1 MNGCTIQPV
10 MGSGDKSSSADFHG
24 IMANTA
30 ACGAYCSQEFIE
42 SSTAKYSD
50 SEFILHPPAPV
61 SYCPQLSIVSNKVG
75 HVSWSTSSSCK
86 IYSPQLYSANCDETS
101 AGWRLISVAEH
112 PKTDSDV
119 TLSHIE
125 QMLMQDTDDK
135 VRAPHGETA
144 IRTMEEPFYE
154 LLGQKYPVLPGLLPL
169 CGCDRLN
176 ILENG
181 SVSRLNNGQLCNN
194 CSVKIS
200 SDNYHSNGSS
210 QASQAPWT
218 LSAIVGEAIQFPLG
232 VEEIGIGLNINGLSI
247 SPESHS
253 QHMNDKDTIKHA
265 PFHDRSRKVFPGI
278 EELDLLE
285 GRMNK
290 QIAIFSDEPIRNE
303 AFDKVL
309 LCSEH
314 KPLDEGIILQRTMA
328 DISTKYAQNEQ
339 GRKPARQTKRGKT
352 RKKKEVVDLRSL
364 LIHCAEAVSVNN
376 RTIAS
381 DILKS
386 IRQHCSP
393 SGDDTQRLAFYLAD
407 CLEIRLSGSG
417 SQINQKVI
425 TTPTNAAHILKLC
438 HLCFTVCPYLRSSYY
453 LSNKTILDVSKGKPR
468 VHIID
473 FGIFY
478 GFQWP
483 SLLKQF
489 ADREGGPPKLRITG
503 IELPTPGFRPDEM
516 NKNTRL
522 RLTEY
527 ADIFQVPL
535 EYRQISSKWES
546 ISIEELNIDK
556 DEVLVVNCI
565 LRMKNVGDETITID
579 SARNR
584 VLNTIRMMKPT
595 VFIHGVVNGSY
606 NTPFFLSRFKEVMYH
621 YASMFDMLDKTTP
634 RDNETRMILERDIY
648 KYAILNA
655 IACEGSER
663 IERPESYKKWNARSV
678 RARFEQLPLNPTI
691 VKGIQHM
698 VRQIY
703 HKDFFVDE
711 EDQCL
716 VLGWKGRILYALS
729 TWKPSESGD
738 EGA

>member
-1 MNGCTIQPV
+1 

-30 ACGAYCSQEFIE
+30 GCGAYCSQDFIE
-42 SSTAKYSD
+42 SSTAKYND
-50 SEFILHPPAPV
+50 SELFSYPPIPV
-61 SYCPQLSIVSNKVG
+61 SCYPPLSIVSNKVG
-75 HVSWSTSSSCK
+75 HVPWSTSSSYK
-86 IYSPQLYSANCDETS
+86 VYSPQLFSVSCDETS

-112 PKTDSDV
+112 QKTDSDI

-135 VRAPHGETA
+135 VRPPHGETA

-154 LLGQKYPVLPGLLPL
+154 LLGQKYPVLPELLPL
-169 CGCDRLN
+169 CACHRLKN
-176 ILENG
+176 LNG
-181 SVSRLNNGQLCNN
+181 SVSRITGQLCSN
-194 CSVKIS
+194 CSVNVS
-200 SDNYHSNGSS
+200 SHNYHSNVDS
-210 QASQAPWT
+210 QAFQAPWT
-218 LSAIVGEAIQFPLG
+218 LSAIVGEAKQFPLG
-232 VEEIGIGLNINGLSI
+232 AERMEIGLNISGLSI
-247 SPESHS
+247 AKKPGRDNQSL
-253 QHMNDKDTIKHA
+253 HMIDKDTIKDA
-265 PFHDRSRKVFPGI
+265 SFEVRGRKVFRGT

-285 GRMNK
+285 GRRNK
-290 QIAIFSDEPIRNE
+290 QIAIFPDEPIRNE

-314 KPLDEGIILQRTMA
+314 NKPVDEDIILQQDMA
-328 DISTKYAQNEQ
+328 DKSTKYPQKDQ
-339 GRKPARQTKRGKT
+339 GRKPARRMTRGKT

-376 RTIAS
+376 RTLAS

-425 TTPTNAAHILKLC
+425 TTPTNAAHILKLF

-503 IELPTPGFRPDEM
+503 IELPMPGFRPDEM

-527 ADIFQVPL
+527 ANIFQVPL

-565 LRMKNVGDETITID
+565 LRMKNVGDETMSIN

-584 VLNTIRMMKPT
+584 VLNTIRMMKPE

-621 YASMFDMLDKTTP
+621 YTSMFDMLEKTTP
-634 RDNETRMILERDIY
+634 RDNETRTVLERDIY

-663 IERPESYKKWNARSV
+663 IERPESYKKWNVRSI

-691 VKGIQHM
+691 VKGIQYM

-729 TWKPSESGD
+729 TWKPSESVD
-738 EGA
+738 EGDYD

>member
-1 MNGCTIQPV
+1 

-30 ACGAYCSQEFIE
+30 GCDAYCNQEFIK
-42 SSTAKYSD
+42 SSTA
-50 SEFILHPPAPV
+50 
-61 SYCPQLSIVSNKVG
+61 KVG
-75 HVSWSTSSSCK
+75 HVSWGTSSSYK
-86 IYSPQLYSANCDETS
+86 VYSPQLFSVSCDETS

-194 CSVKIS
+194 CSVKFS

-232 VEEIGIGLNINGLSI
+232 VEEMGIGLNINGLSI

-253 QHMNDKDTIKHA
+253 PHMNDKDTTKHA

-285 GRMNK
+285 GRRNK
-290 QIAIFSDEPIRNE
+290 QIAIFSDEPVRNE

-309 LCSEH
+309 LCSEN
-314 KPLDEGIILQRTMA
+314 KPVDEDIILQRAMA
-328 DISTKYAQNEQ
+328 DISTKYAQKEQ
-339 GRKPARQTKRGKT
+339 GRKPARRTKRGKT

-376 RTIAS
+376 RSLAS

-438 HLCFTVCPYLRSSYY
+438 HLCFT
-453 LSNKTILDVSKGKPR
+453 
-468 VHIID
+468 
-473 FGIFY
+473 
-478 GFQWP
+478 WP

-503 IELPTPGFRPDEM
+503 
-516 NKNTRL
+516 
-522 RLTEY
+522 
-527 ADIFQVPL
+527 
-535 EYRQISSKWES
+535 
-546 ISIEELNIDK
+546 
-556 DEVLVVNCI
+556 
-565 LRMKNVGDETITID
+565 
-579 SARNR
+579 
-584 VLNTIRMMKPT
+584 
-595 VFIHGVVNGSY
+595 
-606 NTPFFLSRFKEVMYH
+606 
-621 YASMFDMLDKTTP
+621 
-634 RDNETRMILERDIY
+634 
-648 KYAILNA
+648 
-655 IACEGSER
+655 SER
-663 IERPESYKKWNARSV
+663 IERPESYKKWNVRSV

-691 VKGIQHM
+691 VKGIQSM

-729 TWKPSESGD
+729 TWKPSECKD
-738 EGA
+738 EDD

>member
-1 MNGCTIQPV
+1 MSIIKSIMGTSDKPSSADFHNIMANTAGCGACSSQDPMSSTAEYNHSEFVLHPPTPMSYSPAVSIVSSKIGPQLCNVSCDDPSAGWRLISVAEHPRTDSDVTLSYIEQMLMQDTDDKVRAAHGETAIKTVEETFYEVLGQKYPVLPDILPPCGCDRLKNLNGNVSRPNGKLCRKSGAKCNQTCCKDRMNGCMVQSVI
-10 MGSGDKSSSADFHG
+10 GSGDKSSSADFHS

-30 ACGAYCSQEFIE
+30 GCGAYCSQEFIE
-42 SSTAKYSD
+42 SSTAKYND
-50 SEFILHPPAPV
+50 SEFILHPPAPM
-61 SYCPQLSIVSNKVG
+61 SYYPQLSIVSNKVG
-75 HVSWSTSSSCK
+75 RVSWDTSSSCK
-86 IYSPQLYSANCDETS
+86 IYSPQLYSVNCDETS

-135 VRAPHGETA
+135 VRAPPGETA

-169 CGCDRLN
+169 CGCDRLKN
-176 ILENG
+176 LNG
-181 SVSRLNNGQLCNN
+181 SVCRLNNGQLCNN

-210 QASQAPWT
+210 QASQAPWS

-232 VEEIGIGLNINGLSI
+232 VEKMGIGLNINGLSI

-253 QHMNDKDTIKHA
+253 PHMNDKDTIKHA
-265 PFHDRSRKVFPGI
+265 PFHGRSRKVFPGI

-285 GRMNK
+285 GRRNK
-290 QIAIFSDEPIRNE
+290 QIAIFSDEPVRNE
-303 AFDKVL
+303 VFDKVL
-309 LCSEH
+309 LCSEN
-314 KPLDEGIILQRTMA
+314 KPVDEDIILQRGMA
-328 DISTKYAQNEQ
+328 DISTKYAQKEQ
-339 GRKPARQTKRGKT
+339 GRKPARRMKRGKT

-376 RTIAS
+376 RSLAS

-417 SQINQKVI
+417 SHINQK
-425 TTPTNAAHILKLC
+425 
-438 HLCFTVCPYLRSSYY
+438 
-453 LSNKTILDVSKGKPR
+453 
-468 VHIID
+468 
-473 FGIFY
+473 
-478 GFQWP
+478 
-483 SLLKQF
+483 
-489 ADREGGPPKLRITG
+489 
-503 IELPTPGFRPDEM
+503 
-516 NKNTRL
+516 
-522 RLTEY
+522 
-527 ADIFQVPL
+527 
-535 EYRQISSKWES
+535 ISSKWES

-579 SARNR
+579 CARNR

-595 VFIHGVVNGSY
+595 IFIHGVVNGSY
-606 NTPFFLSRFKEVMYH
+606 NTPFFLSR
-621 YASMFDMLDKTTP
+621 
-634 RDNETRMILERDIY
+634 
-648 KYAILNA
+648 
-655 IACEGSER
+655 SER

-691 VKGIQHM
+691 VKGIQSM
-698 VRQIY
+698 
-703 HKDFFVDE
+703 
-711 EDQCL
+711 
-716 VLGWKGRILYALS
+716 
-729 TWKPSESGD
+729 PSECED
-738 EGA
+738 EDD